1 MQTAQQT
8 FASAQ
13 AVLDR
18 TQQTAVQT
26 AQTDA
31 NKAQAALDRAQQTAL
46 TDKSITAQA
55 ALQTAQQTFVKA
67 QAELD
72 RTQQTTLATA
82 EQTATQ
88 TRQTADNVA
97 QLERMNLQINSNLQN
112 IPAAFAANISN
123 TTMNGVNA
131 LMADPNLSATN
142 DGYVDS
148 NGNFVKSDT
157 VPKGSTPS
165 SPKTRAIENVMSYA
179 NAQIDWANTFYSAT
193 IPPLSATV
201 GSDQFI
207 GPEQIPRNQ
216 ATGATVT
223 PATPSTVLT
232 PDTKP
237 TLTPFERTFR

>member
-1 MQTAQQT
+1 LQTAQQT

-18 TQQTAVQT
+18 SQQTAVQT
-26 AQTDA
+26 AQNDFS
-31 NKAQAALDRAQQTAL
+31 KAQSELDRAQQTAL

-72 RTQQTTLATA
+72 RSQQTTLATA

-97 QLERMNLQINSNLQN
+97 QLERLNLQINSNLQN

-142 DGYVDS
+142 DGYLDS

-179 NAQIDWANTFYSAT
+179 NAQIDWANTFYKAT
-193 IPPLSATV
+193 IPPLNATP

-207 GPEQIPRNQ
+207 GVPKPAVTQPPPN
-216 ATGATVT
+216 TVAGLT
-223 PATPSTVLT
+223 PA
-232 PDTKP
+232 TKP